1 MTTPV
6 VIKGKNCKL
15 YYNSGTYASP
25 TWVEVK
31 NVKDLTLTLTYD
43 EAEVSTRGG
52 GKQYEPTLLDSQI
65 EFEMVRDTAD
75 SVQTA
80 LLAAFENQT
89 VLDLAVAEGAIATNG
104 TKYYRDDYKIFSS
117 PHNEALADVKRIPL
131 TFKPCYSENASGFFT
146 VSA

>member
-6 VIKGKNCKL
+6 VIFGKNCKL
-15 YYNSGTYASP
+15 YYNSGTYGSP
-25 TWVEVK
+25 TWVEIK
-31 NVKDLTLTLTYD
+31 NVKDLTLNLSYE

-65 EFEMVRDTAD
+65 DFEMVRDTAD

-80 LLAAFENQT
+80 LLAAFVAGT
-89 VLDLAVAEGAIATNG
+89 VMDLAVAEGSIATNG
-104 TKYYRDDYKIFSS
+104 VKYYRDDYKLFAA
-117 PHNEALADVKRIPL
+117 PHNENLADVKRIPL